1 MSSIDVTTPD
11 SRGKLSPEEALEL
24 HPKRSR
30 PIKLNFKAVAVAIGG
45 VGVLVI
51 VIILI
56 GVAISSGDDSQ
67 TTASIRSPN
76 HLSDESI
83 EQQGAVAQLP
93 HDYSFLRPIPPAE
106 EEPLEQDVPE
116 RPVTQTTQP
125 RVQTPEAPPTE
136 DRQAELIEEMLTR
149 MQAGF
154 DSPVVFPRSQQT
166 QLQYELPNRDV
177 DSFSRAELNSLI
189 TANTLQA
196 PQSSELLFLRNPGR
210 LPHRVS
216 GTLQSPFTP
225 YELRAGS
232 VIPAALIT
240 AIHSDLP
247 GDLIAQVS
255 DNVYD
260 AETGRHLLIPQGSRL
275 LGTYS
280 SDIPEGRNR
289 VLVVWQRLILPN
301 GKSISLDAMPG
312 VDQTGAAGLHDQ
324 VDYHIDN
331 VVGATALSSAI
342 AFTGN
347 LARSRSEDGEA
358 LSVVGETVAQESA
371 RFGQQII
378 DRELRRP
385 PTIMV
390 RSGWQF
396 NVLVNK
402 DIPLEVYEP
411 VRTRR

>member
-1 MSSIDVTTPD
+1 MTTTDETTSD
-11 SRGKLSPEEALEL
+11 SREKLSPEEALEL

-30 PIKLNFKAVAVAIGG
+30 PIQLNFKAVAAVISGLG
-45 VGVLVI
+45 ILVI
-51 VIILI
+51 VVVLI
-56 GVAISSGDDSQ
+56 GVAISSEDDTQ
-67 TTASIRSPN
+67 TTASTRSPN

-83 EQQGAVAQLP
+83 EQQGPLALWP
-93 HDYSFLRPIPPAE
+93 RDYSFLRPEPPAQ

-116 RPVTQTTQP
+116 HPITQTTQP
-125 RVQTPEAPPTE
+125 RVQMPEILPADDP
-136 DRQAELIEEMLTR
+136 QAELIQEILQR
-149 MQAGF
+149 MRAGH
-154 DSPVVFPRSQQT
+154 DSPPVFYHSQHNQR
-166 QLQYELPNRDV
+166 QHELPGRDV
-177 DSFSRAELNSLI
+177 GSLSRAELNSLV
-189 TANTLQA
+189 TANTLLA

-216 GTLQSPFTP
+216 GTLQSPLTP

-280 SDIPEGRNR
+280 SDIPKGRNR

-324 VDYHIDN
+324 VDYHIEN

-342 AFTGN
+342 ALTGN

-402 DIPLEVYEP
+402 DIPLEPYRR
-411 VRTRR
+411 VRNLR

>member
-1 MSSIDVTTPD
+1 MNSIDDTD
-11 SRGKLSPEEALEL
+11 GREKLSPEQVLEL

-30 PIKLNFKAVAVAIGG
+30 PIRLNFKAVAVVLGG
-45 VGVLVI
+45 LGFLV
-51 VIILI
+51 VVVVLI
-56 GVAISSGDDSQ
+56 GVEMSSGERSQ
-67 TTASIRSPN
+67 SATPNRSAS

-83 EQQGAVAQLP
+83 EQQGPLALWP
-93 HDYSFLRPIPPAE
+93 RDYSFLRPTQPIEEEPSASALPEHLVPQLSLPQVNTSELPPAE
-106 EEPLEQDVPE
+106 G
-116 RPVTQTTQP
+116 
-125 RVQTPEAPPTE
+125 
-136 DRQAELIEEMLTR
+136 RQAELIEEMLTR
-149 MQAGF
+149 MQQGF
-154 DSPVVFPRSQQT
+154 DSPVIFQRSQQRE
-166 QLQYELPNRDV
+166 LQYDSPRRDTG
-177 DSFSRAELNSLI
+177 SMSRAELNSLI
-189 TANTLQA
+189 HENAVQA
-196 PQSSELLFLRNPGR
+196 PQSNELLFLRNPGR

-216 GTLQSPFTP
+216 GTLQTPLTP

-280 SDIPEGRNR
+280 SDILKGRNR

-324 VDYHIDN
+324 VDYHVEN

-358 LSVVGETVAQESA
+358 LSIVGETVAQESA

-402 DIPLEVYEP
+402 DVPLEPYQP
-411 VRTRR
+411 VRNQR

>member
-1 MSSIDVTTPD
+1 MSSIDETTAG
-11 SRGKLSPEEALEL
+11 SRDKLSPEEALEL

-30 PIKLNFKAVAVAIGG
+30 PIQLNFKAVAAAIGG
-45 VGVLVI
+45 LGILVI
-51 VIILI
+51 VVVLI
-56 GVAISSGDDSQ
+56 GVAISSGDDTQ
-67 TTASIRSPN
+67 TTASTRSPN

-83 EQQGAVAQLP
+83 EQQGPLALWP
-93 HDYSFLRPIPPAE
+93 RDYSFLRPDPPAE
-106 EEPLEQDVPE
+106 EELLEQEIPGG
-116 RPVTQTTQP
+116 PIPQPMQP
-125 RVQTPEAPPTE
+125 RVQTPEAPPAV
-136 DRQAELIEEMLTR
+136 DPQAELIEEMLTR
-149 MQAGF
+149 MQQGF
-154 DSPVVFPRSQQT
+154 DSPVVFQPSQQS
-166 QLQYELPNRDV
+166 QLQYELPNRGAE
-177 DSFSRAELNSLI
+177 SFSSAELNSLI
-189 TANTLQA
+189 ASNSFQA

-210 LPHRVS
+210 LPYRVS
-216 GTLQSPFTP
+216 GALQSPLTP

-280 SDIPEGRNR
+280 NDIPEGRNR

-312 VDQTGAAGLHDQ
+312 VDRTGAAGLHDQ
-324 VDYHIDN
+324 VDYHIEN

-347 LARSRSEDGEA
+347 LARNQSEDGEA

-385 PTIMV
+385 PTIIV

-402 DIPLEVYEP
+402 DIPLEPYQR
-411 VRTRR
+411 VRTSR

>member
-1 MSSIDVTTPD
+1 MKNETISPTG
-11 SRGKLSPEEALEL
+11 SREKISAEEVLDL
-24 HPKRSR
+24 HPKRPR
-30 PIKLNFKAVAVAIGG
+30 LIQLNAKSVLVAASVLGVAVF
-45 VGVLVI
+45 VLV
-51 VIILI
+51 LI
-56 GVAISSGDDSQ
+56 GIVLNSGDDISN
-67 TTASIRSPN
+67 TVADRFPSP
-76 HLSDESI
+76 LSDESI
-83 EQQGAVAQLP
+83 DQQGPLALWP
-93 HDYSFLRPIPPAE
+93 RDYSFLKSEPRADEDPTAPELPENPIPEPAT
-106 EEPLEQDVPE
+106 PPVQIPE
-116 RPVTQTTQP
+116 L
-125 RVQTPEAPPTE
+125 PPA
-136 DRQAELIEEMLTR
+136 DGRQAELIEELLTR
-149 MQAGF
+149 MHQGF
-154 DSPVVFPRSQQT
+154 DSPLVIQRVQQT
-166 QLQYELPNRDV
+166 ELQYELPNRNT
-177 DSFSRAELNSLI
+177 DSLSRAELSSLI
-189 TANTLQA
+189 AGNRFQA
-196 PQSSELLFLRNPGR
+196 QQSSELLFLRNPGR
-210 LPHRVS
+210 LPHRVA
-216 GTLQSPFTP
+216 GTLQAPLTP

-260 AETGRHLLIPQGSRL
+260 AETGSYLLIPQGSRL

-280 SDIPEGRNR
+280 NDIPEGRNR

-312 VDQTGAAGLHDQ
+312 VDHTGAAGLHDQ
-324 VDYHIDN
+324 VDYHIEN

-347 LARSRSEDGEA
+347 LARSISEDGEA

-402 DIPLEVYEP
+402 DIPLEPYQR
-411 VRTRR
+411 VRNHR